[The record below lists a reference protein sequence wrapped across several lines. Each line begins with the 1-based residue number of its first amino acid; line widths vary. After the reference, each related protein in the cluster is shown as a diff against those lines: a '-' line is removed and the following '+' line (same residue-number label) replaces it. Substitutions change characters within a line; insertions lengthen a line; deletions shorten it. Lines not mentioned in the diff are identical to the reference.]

1 MAGKHGLCAA
11 VEGGREALSSLR
23 ADEISTLVLLPGMDG
38 TGELFARFAKELAPF
53 FALKII
59 AYPATKPMGYA
70 ALLDLVVGQLPA
82 EGRYAVL
89 AESFS
94 GPLGIELAARA
105 PDRLAKLILCC
116 TFARNPRP
124 SLRALLPL
132 LPLLP
137 MKAVPVSWV
146 GRVLMGSFFEPEL
159 QADLARAMSQLQ
171 PDVMRARAQAVLEV
185 DVLARLQAIRVPTL
199 YLQAK
204 RDSLMSPRAA
214 DQILAVK
221 PDVQLQKFDGPHFL
235 LQTKPAEAALIVK
248 QFLST

>member
-1 MAGKHGLCAA
+1 M
-11 VEGGREALSSLR
+11 R

-38 TGELFARFAKELAPF
+38 TGELFARFAKELSPF

-124 SLRALLPL
+124 SLQALLPL
-132 LPLLP
+132 SPMLP
-137 MKAVPVSWV
+137 MKAVPVSWI
-146 GRVLMGSFFEPEL
+146 GRVLMGASFEQEL
-159 QADLARAMSQLQ
+159 QADLASAMSQLQ
-171 PDVMRARAQAVLEV
+171 PDVMRSRAKAVLEV
-185 DVLARLQAIRVPTL
+185 NVLGRLQAIRVPTL

-204 RDSLMSPRAA
+204 HDRVVSRRAA
-214 DQILAVK
+214 EQILVTK
-221 PDVQLQKFDGPHFL
+221 PDVQLQQLDGPHFL
-235 LQTKPAEAALIVK
+235 LQTKPSEAALVVRR
-248 QFLST
+248 FLSA